1 MPVLRKPKHELVA
14 QALAAGRS
22 AIEAS
27 REANYP
33 ERSVVSFAANARR
46 RAQHPSI
53 RARVAELQGRG
64 AELAAIYAGWKEL
77 EERD

>member
-22 AIEAS
+22 AVEAS
-27 REANYP
+27 RDAQYP
-33 ERSVVSFAANARR
+33 DGSSFESNARR

-53 RARVAELQGRG
+53 RERVAELQGRG
-64 AELAAIYAGWKEL
+64 AELAAIYAGWKQL
-77 EERD
+77 EDAR

>member
-1 MPVLRKPKHELVA
+1 M
-14 QALAAGRS
+14 GGG
-22 AIEAS
+22 
-27 REANYP
+27 
-33 ERSVVSFAANARR
+33 
-46 RAQHPSI
+46 I